1 MPKPVSSINGVLKR
15 MRALDRRLGPDD
27 GVRWFNRLYLE
38 VTERVAAE
46 LEKSP
51 AKRPTFL
58 ERLDVVFANAYFE
71 ALDAAGANGSKLPKS
86 YPHHAWKPL
95 FESRAHRDIAPI
107 QFALAGMNAH
117 INFDLAIGIEQT
129 CAALGV
135 APRRGSAEYKEY
147 VGVNKLLKQA
157 QQAAEL
163 WLLTDALAELSRH
176 LSPIDDIVAIWSIT
190 QARDAA
196 WSNAEVLSALKDRG
210 VVERNFVEIL
220 NRSTGLASRALLR
233 PQVTSAPAPR
243 PRAGRAT
250 GRARA
255 S

>member
-15 MRALDRRLGPDD
+15 MRALDKRLRPDD

-38 VTERVAAE
+38 VTERVATE
-46 LEKSP
+46 LDKSSGN
-51 AKRPTFL
+51 RPTFL

-71 ALDAAGANGSKLPKS
+71 ALDAAGASPKLPKS

-95 FESRAHRDIAPI
+95 FESRARRDIAPI

-117 INFDLAIGIEQT
+117 INFDLAIGIDQT

-135 APRRGSAEYKEY
+135 PPRRGSDEYKEY

-163 WLLTDALAELSRH
+163 WLLTDALAELNRH
-176 LSPIDDIVAIWSIT
+176 FSPIDDIVAIWSIT

-196 WSNAEVLSALKDRG
+196 WSHAEVLSTLKDQG
-210 VVERNFVEIL
+210 VIERNFVEIL
-220 NRSTGLASRALLR
+220 NRSTGMASRALLR
-233 PQVTSAPAPR
+233 PQITSAPAPR
-243 PRAGRAT
+243 PPAGRAT
-250 GRARA
+250 ARARA

>member
-1 MPKPVSSINGVLKR
+1 MPRPVSSINGVLKR
-15 MRALDRRLGPDD
+15 MRALDKRLRPDD

-46 LEKSP
+46 LDKSA

-71 ALDAAGANGSKLPKS
+71 ALDAAGAEASKLPKG

-95 FESRAHRDIAPI
+95 FESRARRDIAPI

-129 CAALGV
+129 CTTLGV
-135 APRRGSAEYKEY
+135 APRRGGAQHKEY
-147 VGVNKLLKQA
+147 VGVNRLLKQA

-163 WLLTDALAELSRH
+163 WLLTDALAELNRH
-176 LSPIDDIVAIWSIT
+176 FSPIDDIVAIWSVT
-190 QARDAA
+190 RARDAA
-196 WSNAEVLSALKDRG
+196 WGHAEVLWALKDQG
-210 VVERNFVEIL
+210 VIERNFVEIL
-220 NRSTGLASRALLR
+220 NRSTGMASRALLG
-233 PQVTSAPAPR
+233 PQITSAPAPR
-243 PRAGRAT
+243 LRVG
-250 GRARA
+250 
-255 S
+255 